1 MIGWPAERF
10 SGREPQTGC
19 PHWYSNFAVNRG
31 FLQIVVDLKKFPGF
45 LIFIMDRDRI
55 ARRQIPAVLQAEIF
69 DGLFPQRGI
78 LPKIS

>member
-10 SGREPQTGC
+10 SGRNLKRVVRIGIV
-19 PHWYSNFAVNRG
+19 SFAVNRG
-31 FLQIVVDLKKFPGF
+31 FLQIVVDLKKFSGF
-45 LIFIMDRDRI
+45 LIFIMNGDRI
-55 ARRQIPAVLQAEIF
+55 PRRQIPAVLQAEIF